1 MAIVS
6 AFLIPSMPSPALA
19 AGCALAADALARS
32 APDVLLVFANSW
44 QSDGD
49 LLWSMPGATD
59 APSADPQ
66 IDAELAE
73 ACIAGTRAIG
83 VESAPDIHFTRSV
96 DPASLDV
103 LRQFNRQ
110 GLPVVIA
117 ASNVAHDFNRT
128 ERLGGLAAAV
138 AQRLKRRVAVVG
150 IGGLSTGSPSTGSPS
165 TGAAL
170 SPALSDDEDR
180 WNRQIL
186 DLIEKG
192 DIYALRC
199 ALPQFNEQ
207 ARADGAFK
215 HFAWILGALSG
226 VFTGAGLH
234 AYGASGAGGA
244 AVIEFVL

>member
-1 MAIVS
+1 MAVVS
-6 AFLIPSMPSPALA
+6 AFLIPGTLSPALA
-19 AGCALAADALARS
+19 SGCELAADALARS
-32 APDVLLVFANSW
+32 APDVLLVFANGW
-44 QSDGD
+44 QSNGD
-49 LLWSMPGATD
+49 LLWSMPDGTD
-59 APSADPQ
+59 TSADPQ

-83 VESAPDIHFTRSV
+83 VESAPDANFIQRL
-96 DPASLDV
+96 DPASLDI
-103 LRQFNRQ
+103 LRQLNRQ

-117 ASNVAHDFNRT
+117 ASNDGHDFNRT

-138 AQRLKRRVAVVG
+138 AQRLRRRVAVVG
-150 IGGLSTGSPSTGSPS
+150 IGGLSTG
-165 TGAAL
+165 AAQT
-170 SPALSDDEDR
+170 LSDDEDR

-192 DIYALRC
+192 DIYELRC